1 MLYLRFRRHTGS
13 MRVRCPVVIG
23 REAELAA
30 IAGLIAG
37 SGAGHGGVLFLL
49 VSRAYASRRCCGL
62 PSPMFN
68 RRIWA
73 GSIQAR
79 GRADRSVHPR
89 WAGMLALN
97 RDRAIRRGLV
107 GRLVWHLDRAPG
119 QA

>member
-1 MLYLRFRRHTGS
+1 MITAVLDLTLAEGHTS
-13 MRVRCPVVIG
+13 WMRVRCPVVIG
-23 REAELAA
+23 WEAELAA

-79 GRADRSVHPR
+79 AEQTDR
-89 WAGMLALN
+89 LT
-97 RDRAIRRGLV
+97 RDGP
-107 GRLVWHLDRAPG
+107 GCWH
-119 QA
+119 